1 MHNNPFESSNSPD
14 LEQQLNNVLS
24 FVVSGQLASPS
35 SETPQDVSALKKGLY
50 YLQQKEFP
58 QAAKWLRY
66 AAMSGDNKAQF
77 YMGLLFAKGQGV
89 PQSVYHAVAWLSL
102 AKSQGY
108 NAAIPVLADLK
119 TYLTTRRYKEAEC
132 YAASLYEQIHQ
143 IHFFGLLKNNEG
155 D

>member
-24 FVVSGQLASPS
+24 FVVSSQHAPS
-35 SETPQDVSALKKGLY
+35 TPELQSEISALKKGLY
-50 YLQQKEFP
+50 FLQQKDFP

-108 NAAIPVLADLK
+108 TAAVPVLSDLK

-143 IHFFGLLKNNEG
+143 IHFFGLLKENENS
-155 D
+155 

>member
-1 MHNNPFESSNSPD
+1 MHNNPFESSSSPD

-24 FVVSGQLASPS
+24 FVVSGQQAPPP

-50 YLQQKEFP
+50 FLQQKEFP

-108 NAAIPVLADLK
+108 NAAIPVLSDLK

-143 IHFFGLLKNNEG
+143 IHFFGLLKDEQN
-155 D
+155 

>member
-1 MHNNPFESSNSPD
+1 MHNNPFESSNSAD

-24 FVVSGQLASPS
+24 FVVTGQEPS
-35 SETPQDVSALKKGLY
+35 ANDAQFTEQTPLNKGLY
-50 YLQQKEFP
+50 FLQQKQFP

-77 YMGLLFAKGQGV
+77 YMGLLFVKGQGV

-108 NAAIPVLADLK
+108 DAAKPILHDLK
-119 TYLTTRRYKEAEC
+119 TYITTRRFKEAEC

-143 IHFFGLLKNNEG
+143 LHFFGMLKDNEEV
-155 D
+155 